1 MLGETNLLLAPKEQQ
16 PRKLSGKRTNKK
28 HNTLE
33 RDQKSAEGAKL
44 SGKNTDGVL
53 KSDMQEKYITI
64 NNLKISEKLLK
75 FINDELLKDTEIS
88 AENFWGGFD
97 KAVHELAHKNKELLK
112 IRNDLQKKID
122 EWHLKNKGNEINLN
136 QYKKFLLEIGYL
148 KEIGPD
154 FKIETNNIDEEIA
167 KIAGPQ
173 LVVPIMNARYA
184 LNAANARWMSLYDS
198 LYGTDAIEPSDDS
211 ASQRYDPLRG
221 EMVIKFGREFLDKH
235 FPLENISWANITKFI
250 VQDKSLV
257 LYRNDKV
264 SKLKNEEQYI
274 GHRGETDSPSAII
287 LKNNN
292 LHLEILKDL
301 KAFSAQQD
309 PLGISDIIIESAI
322 STICDNEDSVAA
334 VDSEDKIV
342 CYRNWLGLMKGDL
355 KNQFKKNGKVFERKL
370 NTDRGYIS
378 KDGKDLS
385 LHGRSL
391 LLIRNVGHLMTNSS
405 ILLKDGSEIPE
416 GIMDAFITTAAA
428 LHDLKKKKNSRTGSI
443 YIVKPKMH
451 GPDETAFTDLIFTK
465 VEEVLKLEKFT
476 CKIGIMDE
484 ERRTSVNL
492 KECIRT
498 LKNRVFFINTGFLD
512 RTGDEMHT
520 SMEAG
525 PMIKKGDMKLSKWIT
540 AYENNNVDIGLQCGF
555 SGKAQI
561 GKGMWAMPD
570 KMKDMLEQ
578 KTGHLKAGAN
588 CAWVPSPTAAAL
600 HALHYHEINIFKKQM
615 EIFKREPA
623 KLDDL
628 LTIPVANRPN
638 WSVTEISA
646 EISNSAQT
654 LLGYV
659 VRWIDQG
666 IGCSKVPDINNVGLM
681 EDRATLRISS
691 QHITNWIHHGITTKI
706 QVMEIMRE
714 MAKIV
719 DDQNKNDSNY
729 KKMSDDFEN
738 SIAFQTACD
747 LIFKG
752 KEQPSG
758 YTEPL
763 LHLNRIKKKSI
774 QN

>member
-1 MLGETNLLLAPKEQQ
+1 MK
-16 PRKLSGKRTNKK
+16 
-28 HNTLE
+28 
-33 RDQKSAEGAKL
+33 
-44 SGKNTDGVL
+44 
-53 KSDMQEKYITI
+53 EKYISI
-64 NNLKISEKLLK
+64 NNLKVSEILFN
-75 FINDELLKDTEIS
+75 FINDELLKDTKIAKED
-88 AENFWGGFD
+88 FWKGFD
-97 KAVHELAHKNKELLK
+97 KAVHELALINKDLLK
-112 IRNDLQKKID
+112 KRDIIQRQID
-122 EWHLKNKGNEINLN
+122 EWHIKNKGNQINLEE
-136 QYKKFLLEIGYL
+136 YKNFLHEIGYL
-148 KEIGPD
+148 KKVGVD
-154 FKIETNNIDEEIA
+154 FKIETKNVDDEIS

-198 LYGTDAIEPSDDS
+198 LYGTDVIEQSEDS
-211 ASQRYDPLRG
+211 VSERYDPLRG
-221 EMVIKFGREFLDKH
+221 EMVIKYGREFLDKF
-235 FPLENISWANITKFI
+235 FPLENLSWKEITKFTVNNGLLNI
-250 VQDKSLV
+250 FK
-257 LYRNDKV
+257 NDQKFQ
-264 SKLKNEEQYI
+264 LKDNEKFV
-274 GHRGETDSPSAII
+274 GHRGDVNDPSAII

-292 LHLEILKDL
+292 LHIEILKDP

-309 PLGISDIIIESAI
+309 TARISDIIIESAV

-334 VDSEDKIV
+334 VDAEDKV
-342 CYRNWLGLMKGDL
+342 LCYRNWLGLMRGDL
-355 KNQFKKNGKVFERKL
+355 KNEFEKNGKTLERKL
-370 NTDRGYIS
+370 NPDRSYIS
-378 KDGKDLS
+378 KDGIGLK

-391 LLIRNVGHLMTNSS
+391 LLVRNVGHLMTNSA
-405 ILLKDGSEIPE
+405 ILLNDGSEIPE
-416 GIMDAFITTAAA
+416 GIMDAFITTAAG
-428 LHDLKKKKNSRTGSI
+428 LHDLNHKGNSRTGSI

-451 GPDETAFTDLIFTK
+451 GPEETTFTDKIFSE
-465 VEEVLKLEKFT
+465 VENLLGLEQYT

-484 ERRTSVNL
+484 ERRTSANL

-525 PMIKKGDMKLSKWIT
+525 PMIKKGDMKSSKWIS

-555 SGKAQI
+555 SGVAQI

-570 KMKDMLEQ
+570 KMKDMMDQ
-578 KTGHLKAGAN
+578 KIGHLKAGAN

-600 HALHYHEINIFKKQM
+600 HALHYHEINIFDQQKT
-615 EIFKREPA
+615 ILKRTAA

-628 LTIPVANRPN
+628 LTIPVADRPN
-638 WSVTEISA
+638 WSVDEINS

-666 IGCSKVPDINNVGLM
+666 VGCSKVPDINNVGLM

-691 QHITNWIHHGITTKI
+691 QHIANWIHHGITTKI
-706 QVMEIMRE
+706 QVIGIMKD

-719 DDQNKNDSNY
+719 DEQNKDDLKY
-729 KKMSDDFEN
+729 RRMSDDFDN
-738 SIAFQTACD
+738 SLAFKTACD

-763 LHLNRIKKKSI
+763 LHLNRLLQKSN